1 MFNAIGEEAENPGGR
16 SRRISLMNVG
26 VDLGTEQEKRTNS
39 LCIFDAVFPGD
50 VFKDW
55 PVLIWDLQGY
65 RFAENGLHVLS
76 LEWAGLCFEG
86 AMQKE
91 KNQPDVICVTRKKK
105 KVN

>member
-1 MFNAIGEEAENPGGR
+1 MFQGR
-16 SRRISLMNVG
+16 CHYRSPDQRGLKLN
-26 VDLGTEQEKRTNS
+26 
-39 LCIFDAVFPGD
+39 AVFSGD

-76 LEWAGLCFEG
+76 LEWAGFYFEG